1 MNLIFINVETFVL
14 QFIILVIVLY
24 VLNKYIFK
32 PYLAYLDEEAKKQE
46 KLLQDYNNID
56 TLIREAEE
64 KKESILEDARN
75 SAKSIIDEAE
85 SLAKKKGNDIIA
97 KSELDAKNLLASAEN
112 QIEKDRL
119 SMMGQIKSS
128 VVDLIIKFNTKLF
141 KDAKVSKDFVEKEL
155 ELIK

>member
-32 PYLAYLDEEAKKQE
+32 PYLAYLDEESIRQE

-56 TLIREAEE
+56 SLLREAEE
-64 KKESILEDARN
+64 KKESILEEARN
-75 SAKSIIDEAE
+75 SAKSIIEEAE
-85 SLAKKKGNDIIA
+85 GLAKKKWNDIIE
-97 KSELDAKNLLASAEN
+97 KSEIDAKNLIKSAES

-141 KDAKVSKDFVEKEL
+141 WDAKVSKDFVEKEL

>member
-14 QFIILVIVLY
+14 QFIILVVILY
-24 VLNKYIFK
+24 VLNKFIFK
-32 PYLAYLDEEAKKQE
+32 PYLAYLDEETTKQE

-56 TLIREAEE
+56 ALLREAEA
-64 KKESILEDARN
+64 KKESILDEARN
-75 SAKSIIDEAE
+75 TAKSMIDEAE
-85 SLAKKKGNDIIA
+85 GLAKKKWNDIIA
-97 KSELDAKNLLASAEN
+97 KSEIDAKNLLASAEN

-119 SMMGQIKSS
+119 TMMWQIKSS

-141 KDAKVSKDFVEKEL
+141 GDSKVSKEFVEKEL

>member
-32 PYLAYLDEEAKKQE
+32 PYLAYLDEESIRQE

-56 TLIREAEE
+56 SLLREAEE
-64 KKESILEDARN
+64 KKESMLEEARN
-75 SAKSIIDEAE
+75 SAKSIIEEAE
-85 SLAKKKGNDIIA
+85 WLAKKKWNDIIE
-97 KSELDAKNLLASAEN
+97 KSELDAKNLIKSAES

>member
-14 QFIILVIVLY
+14 QFIILAIILY
-24 VLNKYIFK
+24 VLNKYLFK
-32 PYLAYLDEEAKKQE
+32 PYLAYLDEESRKQE

-56 TLIREAEE
+56 GLLREAEE
-64 KKESILEDARN
+64 KKESILEEARN
-75 SAKSIIDEAE
+75 TAKSMIDEAE
-85 SLAKKKGNDIIA
+85 SLAKKKWNDIIA
-97 KSELDAKNLLASAEN
+97 KSEIDAKNLLASAES

-141 KDAKVSKDFVEKEL
+141 GDSKVSKDFVEKEL